1 MPLFGKD
8 YSKPV
13 ATVTTPMNFKEWAKK
28 EEEELRKKQQ
38 LKDLLHRGLDSDEFF
53 CLDALFD
60 GQQESQPSVVPSQSP
75 EPERP
80 PARKR
85 SRAVTSSENQKPS
98 KRKKKPPSAS
108 DSHRSC
114 CQDHSKWPKS
124 KDTCKVPRLRLFIYL
139 YFYIKIF
146 ENQF

>member
-1 MPLFGKD
+1 
-8 YSKPV
+8 
-13 ATVTTPMNFKEWAKK
+13 MNFKEWAKK

-108 DSHRSC
+108 TATAPVARTTRSGRN
-114 CQDHSKWPKS
+114 QKTPAK
-124 KDTCKVPRLRLFIYL
+124 YL
-139 YFYIKIF
+139 D
-146 ENQF
+146 